1 MKKNILILVLVMI
14 GIVVLII
21 SGCNSGGSGGG
32 TVNGG
37 SGGGS
42 VIGKVSNTFGNPL
55 SRDIDGDGDNY
66 TGVILNN
73 IAGGG
78 SWDWGNSLAIDGSGK
93 VYVTGGSYNSTNDD
107 AYVIKIE

>member
-78 SWDWGNSLAIDGSGK
+78 DDSGRSIAIDGSGK
-93 VYVTGGSYNSTNDD
+93 VYVTGYSYNGTNND

>member
-73 IAGGG
+73 IAGGSG
-78 SWDWGNSLAIDGSGK
+78 DWGNSIAIDGSGK
-93 VYVTGGSYNSTNDD
+93 VYVTGWSSNGFNYD